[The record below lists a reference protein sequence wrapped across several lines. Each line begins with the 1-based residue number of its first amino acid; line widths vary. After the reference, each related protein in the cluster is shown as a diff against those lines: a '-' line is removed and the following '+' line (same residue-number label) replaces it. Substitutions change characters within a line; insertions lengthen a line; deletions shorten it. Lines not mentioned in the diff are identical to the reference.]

1 MLVESAVGAEVVE
14 RGELS
19 LFANGIRFEREDQ
32 PVGDQGAALEVL
44 LVPFSFVRP
53 VAMQSTALQDALS
66 PVPFS
71 KILSVTLYLEGRT
84 HFFCFG
90 AWEEQQAQDLCTGWV
105 RDVARSIRWVTESL
119 FTRGSCF
126 QTASPNADE
135 ESNQLMAGYLLH
147 SDPGEIVRMMY
158 VELQPPRQGKSR
170 VVLYE
175 DLAGGRE
182 VDKEVLLD
190 ARTPSYEKVGVDC
203 SCFCVGSLQLSART
217 VFERQVWLRAVQN
230 LKVKLQ
236 ARGPDPRPHELD
248 TWREAINDHIIEN
261 AGKLRNKLH
270 MNDHRGTCAA
280 TPRGEATDIAGTAES
295 AALAR
300 TAEELRGMPLLRR
313 CVLTRPEGDNESPAH
328 PEVSRSAVSRGA
340 DGHNGIQEF
349 HKLPRASNSL
359 SL

>member
-1 MLVESAVGAEVVE
+1 
-14 RGELS
+14 
-19 LFANGIRFEREDQ
+19 
-32 PVGDQGAALEVL
+32 
-44 LVPFSFVRP
+44 
-53 VAMQSTALQDALS
+53 
-66 PVPFS
+66 
-71 KILSVTLYLEGRT
+71 
-84 HFFCFG
+84 
-90 AWEEQQAQDLCTGWV
+90 
-105 RDVARSIRWVTESL
+105 
-119 FTRGSCF
+119 
-126 QTASPNADE
+126 
-135 ESNQLMAGYLLH
+135 
-147 SDPGEIVRMMY
+147 MMY

-300 TAEELRGMPLLRR
+300 TAEELRGM
-313 CVLTRPEGDNESPAH
+313 
-328 PEVSRSAVSRGA
+328 
-340 DGHNGIQEF
+340 
-349 HKLPRASNSL
+349 
-359 SL
+359 